1 MISTHILT
9 KHLIGTKQAPS
20 FPHFIM
26 QLTQGQGKNLR
37 QTVAMSAMEFV
48 ATVVFIAQTTQG
60 SSVRLVVAD
69 LATHAFY
76 LTFLYI
82 YFYLFKMLIL
92 LILLISSSQACELL
106 WFDNTHFL
114 YECDQLQPKC
124 MRLRN
129 NGNKMILMC
138 SEQIIINARH
148 IINTTNTEAPT
159 IAPTTTTDV
168 STTIAHT
175 TTTDISHASTTTTII
190 PTTVAS
196 TTTTIIPTTVAHTTT
211 TDVPT
216 TTAPTTTGVIISTT
230 NRPTVEPTSFKRSYL
245 RNQVDV
251 KQNPSKEDNSGFI
264 VAIILLSVIICS
276 FMAYIMYQK
285 RSKNKRK
292 SIMPKVD
299 QENKKIQRS
308 IEKKQIIKRVR
319 EEMKKANITTNRVPT
334 LQADLKTAMK
344 INEVKPSI
352 ATVAKIKT
360 QLPKRPKRP
369 SELERMTIEDWRKL
383 NHNVKGQQ
391 ADKKVIQMM
400 QRNKVVNNSN
410 FK

>member
-1 MISTHILT
+1 
-9 KHLIGTKQAPS
+9 
-20 FPHFIM
+20 
-26 QLTQGQGKNLR
+26 
-37 QTVAMSAMEFV
+37 
-48 ATVVFIAQTTQG
+48 
-60 SSVRLVVAD
+60 
-69 LATHAFY
+69 
-76 LTFLYI
+76 
-82 YFYLFKMLIL
+82 MLIL

-138 SEQIIINARH
+138 SEQIIINNQPST
-148 IINTTNTEAPT
+148 INTSTTTYT
-159 IAPTTTTDV
+159 IATDVPTTVAPSTTTDV
-168 STTIAHT
+168 STTIAHSTTTDVSTTVAPT
-175 TTTDISHASTTTTII
+175 TTTDLPTTVAQTTTTDVPTTIAPNTVRLTTTTII
-190 PTTVAS
+190 PTTVVP
-196 TTTTIIPTTVAHTTT
+196 TI
-211 TDVPT
+211 DVP
-216 TTAPTTTGVIISTT
+216 TT

-251 KQNPSKEDNSGFI
+251 QQNPSKEDNSGFI
-264 VAIILLSVIICS
+264 LAIILLSIIICS

-299 QENKKIQRS
+299 QENKKIQQS
-308 IEKKQIIKRVR
+308 MEKKQIIKRVR

-344 INEVKPSI
+344 INEVKPSMT
-352 ATVAKIKT
+352 TVAKIKT

-369 SELERMTIEDWRKL
+369 SELERMSIEDWKKL

-410 FK
+410 FRS

>member
-1 MISTHILT
+1 
-9 KHLIGTKQAPS
+9 
-20 FPHFIM
+20 
-26 QLTQGQGKNLR
+26 
-37 QTVAMSAMEFV
+37 
-48 ATVVFIAQTTQG
+48 
-60 SSVRLVVAD
+60 
-69 LATHAFY
+69 
-76 LTFLYI
+76 
-82 YFYLFKMLIL
+82 MLIL

-138 SEQIIINARH
+138 SEQIIINNQPST
-148 IINTTNTEAPT
+148 INTSTITYTIATDAPT
-159 IAPTTTTDV
+159 TIAHSTTTDAPTTIAHSTTTDV
-168 STTIAHT
+168 STTIAYS
-175 TTTDISHASTTTTII
+175 TTTDAPTTAAPTTVRPTTTTII
-190 PTTVAS
+190 PTTVV
-196 TTTTIIPTTVAHTTT
+196 PT

-216 TTAPTTTGVIISTT
+216 TK
-230 NRPTVEPTSFKRSYL
+230 EPTSFKRSYL

-299 QENKKIQRS
+299 QENKKIQQS
-308 IEKKQIIKRVR
+308 MEKKQIIKRVR

-344 INEVKPSI
+344 INEVKPSM

-369 SELERMTIEDWRKL
+369 SELERMSIEDWKKL